1 MGTGGGLR
9 ANIGRGVLGDG
20 WCTGV
25 DRGRGVLDEW

>member
-1 MGTGGGLR
+1 MSGGYGGGLR

-25 DRGRGVLDEW
+25 DRGRT